1 MSEHNHSLPLHNI
14 SLLASQ
20 AHKKIFKF
28 SEWFDWKHALLSRCL
43 HSFSDMAFDLEC
55 SKSQIPWWR
64 TSMSCALSIQGH
76 PTLHLW
82 FSQSQSAPRPGMT
95 FVWHTILCSKFYSDG
110 CLSSQIPGSGFS
122 SQPAAVMTSQ
132 ISKWVRDWALMT
144 CSFQAW
150 PPGYKPGLRD

>member
-1 MSEHNHSLPLHNI
+1 MSENNHSLPLHNI

-28 SEWFDWKHALLSRCL
+28 SEWSDWKHTLLSRCL

-64 TSMSCALSIQGH
+64 TSMSCALSVQGH

-122 SQPAAVMTSQ
+122 SPKWSPQRLCFWECLELTAHIQQLQRRAESAVFS
-132 ISKWVRDWALMT
+132 
-144 CSFQAW
+144 
-150 PPGYKPGLRD
+150 